1 MVNPGAGQTTKPRP
15 PEKVKQTQVLFV
27 CGNFVESKQ
36 TNRRFYSRRFVITS
50 CGSICFLLLCAWM
63 CTRSCYL
70 LGTFSDTNTDH
81 VRTSCPNGDLI
92 QDIMISEVLVRFRG
106 KVWTGVMLKEGLGEK
121 LVRVRV
127 VCVCVCHDGILCSLR
142 HLL

>member
-1 MVNPGAGQTTKPRP
+1 MHTSPVWCCYNELNSFCSLSAVHFKKKKARVRVVNPGAGQTTKPRP

-106 KVWTGVMLKEGLGEK
+106 KV
-121 LVRVRV
+121 
-127 VCVCVCHDGILCSLR
+127 
-142 HLL
+142 